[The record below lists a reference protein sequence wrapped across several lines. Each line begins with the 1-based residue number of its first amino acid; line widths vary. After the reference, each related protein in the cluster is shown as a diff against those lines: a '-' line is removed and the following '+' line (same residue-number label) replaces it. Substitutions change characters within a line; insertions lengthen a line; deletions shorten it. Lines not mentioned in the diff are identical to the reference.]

1 MSRKKRMKDIREA
14 KDRRAKRLAIGGAV
28 LLVLVL
34 AFEMP
39 KVLKHSGGSNSAT
52 PPAATTTTPTGAP
65 TTGAPSTAPATTAP
79 GTAAAAVLPTA
90 ASTQLPNSDT
100 APKASKSQLF
110 SFSRFA
116 GKDPFVQQVNTSTSG
131 GSSGGSS
138 SGSSSSSSAAAAG
151 VITAGP
157 PSTAASVSYGSG
169 GSQART
175 LAKTGAV
182 TLSVNGSMQ
191 TVRVGASF
199 PSANPL
205 FTLVSVAHGV
215 VRVGIANGS
224 YASGTQTVALTAG
237 RTLTLVDT
245 ADGAHYKLRL
255 VSGA

>member
-14 KDRRAKRLAIGGAV
+14 KDRRAKKLAVGGAV
-28 LLVLVL
+28 LLALVL
-34 AFEMP
+34 AFEIP
-39 KVLKHSGGSNSAT
+39 KVLKHSGGSNTAT
-52 PPAATTTTPTGAP
+52 PPAATTTAATGAP
-65 TTGAPSTAPATTAP
+65 TATAA

-90 ASTQLPNSDT
+90 ASTKLPDSDK

-110 SFSRFA
+110 SFSHFA
-116 GKDPFVQQVNTSTSG
+116 GKDPFVQQVDTTTSG

-138 SGSSSSSSAAAAG
+138 GSSSSSAAAAAG

-169 GSQART
+169 ASQART

-182 TLSVNGSMQ
+182 TLSVNGSVQ
-191 TVRVGASF
+191 TVRVGGSF
-199 PSANPL
+199 PSSNPL
-205 FTLVSVAHGV
+205 FKLVSVAHGV
-215 VRVGIANGS
+215 VRIGIANGS

>member
-34 AFEMP
+34 AFEIP

-52 PPAATTTTPTGAP
+52 PPAATSTTATGAPPTGAP
-65 TTGAPSTAPATTAP
+65 TTAPATTAP

-90 ASTQLPNSDT
+90 ASTQLPDSDR

-110 SFSRFA
+110 SFTHFA
-116 GKDPFVQQVNTSTSG
+116 GKDPFVQQVDATT
-131 GSSGGSS
+131 SGGSS
-138 SGSSSSSSAAAAG
+138 SGGSSGTSSSSSAAAG
-151 VITAGP
+151 VITSGP
-157 PSTAASVSYGSG
+157 PSTTAKVSYGSG
-169 GSQART
+169 ASQART

-199 PSANPL
+199 PSSNPL
-205 FTLVSVAHGV
+205 FKLVSVAHGV
-215 VRVGIANGS
+215 VRIGIANGS
-224 YASGTQTVALTAG
+224 YASGTQTVALTTG

-245 ADGAHYKLRL
+245 ADGAHYKLAL